1 MAVIEGKQVLCG
13 NEKLL
18 KKNNIK
24 FKACDKPGVVVYLAI
39 NGEYAGYVLISDA
52 LKENVKYDIDSY
64 VKSDIVSICKNV
76 KRICKYAMEEI
87 NENKNKP
94 PIYAGIILKLTSS
107 KTFKQVMGRHIQLSK
122 CPFHFLIMIYLLLGI
137 LTVRLRFPRF
147 LPEISIEERSL
158 CLKAT

>member
-1 MAVIEGKQVLCG
+1 MAFRRQGRQKTH
-13 NEKLL
+13 
-18 KKNNIK
+18 
-24 FKACDKPGVVVYLAI
+24 
-39 NGEYAGYVLISDA
+39 
-52 LKENVKYDIDSY
+52 
-64 VKSDIVSICKNV
+64 ICK
-76 KRICKYAMEEI
+76 RIIIVILTEEI

-147 LPEISIEERSL
+147 LPETSIEERSL